1 MSTSKYCLVRC
12 LYNLIFQFVYLYLI
26 RNLSII
32 CCTSAHCILY
42 HGPDKRYSG
51 RNICALFATTEIVLL
66 NLDTLEEINV
76 LRYEN
81 YGFVH
86 GNLYAEL
93 EDDFFDF
100 LISN

>member
-1 MSTSKYCLVRC
+1 M
-12 LYNLIFQFVYLYLI
+12 YLI

-32 CCTSAHCILY
+32 YQNSAHCILY

-51 RNICALFATTEIVLL
+51 MNICALFAEQEIVLL

-81 YGFVH
+81 YGYVH
-86 GNLYAEL
+86 GNSYAEL
-93 EDDFFDF
+93 EADSFDY
-100 LISN
+100 LINNE